1 MIGTFSKHWVE
12 PMAQVLKNLGS
23 ENIWV
28 VHGSDG
34 LDEITTSG
42 QTSVAAL
49 ENGKIRT
56 FEVTPEDAG
65 LSRSKPEALRGG
77 DAEHNAKA
85 LLDVLKGKRSAFR
98 DVAVLNAAATL
109 IVAGKAKDLKQGAA
123 LAAKSI
129 ETGEAEGRL
138 ERLISVSNAMEA

>member
-1 MIGTFSKHWVE
+1 
-12 PMAQVLKNLGS
+12 MAQVLKNLGS
-23 ENIWV
+23 ESIWV

-42 QTSVAAL
+42 PTSVAAL

-77 DAEHNAKA
+77 DAEHNAQA
-85 LLDVLKGKRSAFR
+85 LLDVLKGKRNAFR
-98 DVAVLNAAATL
+98 DVAVLNAAAAL
-109 IVAGKAKDLKQGAA
+109 IVAGEAKDLKQGAA